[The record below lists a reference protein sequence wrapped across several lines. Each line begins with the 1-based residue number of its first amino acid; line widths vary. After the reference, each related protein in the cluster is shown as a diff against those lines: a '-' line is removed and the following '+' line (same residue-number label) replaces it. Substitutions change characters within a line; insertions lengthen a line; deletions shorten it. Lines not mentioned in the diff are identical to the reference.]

1 MTDILLAII
10 VVELFF
16 IWAQR
21 SNSILK
27 AFLHNLPYEI
37 GLRWRLLREMAR
49 RK

>member
-1 MTDILLAII
+1 MTDTLLIIIAI
-10 VVELFF
+10 ELFF

-21 SNSILK
+21 NPTVK